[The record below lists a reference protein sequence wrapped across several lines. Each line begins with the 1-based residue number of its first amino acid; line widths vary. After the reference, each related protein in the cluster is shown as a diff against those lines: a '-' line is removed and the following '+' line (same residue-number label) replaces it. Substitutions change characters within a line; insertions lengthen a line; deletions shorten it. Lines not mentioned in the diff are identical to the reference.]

1 MVLAVADGAR
11 AEAVGPTFSCD
22 APRDPLFQVICMDRE
37 LSLQDLRMAQAF
49 HPLRGPS
56 ADQNEAAL
64 IRQWNGFRAALRA
77 ACRLPASGAATF
89 PMLQNARACPMA
101 EMEAQRG
108 RYLSRLSGPALQEAS
123 RPIDQHVELQER
135 LLALGF
141 LPARTVADG
150 EYGPVTRTA
159 IQAWQRAA
167 GRPVTGFIGDGD
179 ATALLGAVQPRP
191 APMAPVPVAPAPYA
205 TAPVPLTPAPFPR
218 APIISAPDPVKR
230 SAPPPPLK
238 DQTAA
243 QPPTAQPPTAQPP
256 TAQPPTAQPPTAQ
269 PPTAQ
274 PPTSSEPAPLPSLL
288 PPMPSAPSFDPPR
301 GSGKMRGSG

>member
-1 MVLAVADGAR
+1 MDKREWTSAAGLAGALLLALAGVAR

-56 ADQNEAAL
+56 ADRNEAAL
-64 IRQWNGFRAALRA
+64 TRQWNGFRAALRA

-89 PMLQNARACPMA
+89 PMLQNARACLMA

-108 RYLSRLSGPALQEAS
+108 RYLARLSGPALQEAS

-141 LPARTVADG
+141 LPAGTVADG
-150 EYGPVTRTA
+150 EYGPITRTA
-159 IQAWQRAA
+159 IQTWQRAA

-179 ATALLGAVQPRP
+179 ATALLGAAQPRT
-191 APMAPVPVAPAPYA
+191 APVAPAPYA
-205 TAPVPLTPAPFPR
+205 TAPAAPMPITP

-230 SAPPPPLK
+230 SAPPPPPK
-238 DQTAA
+238 DRTAA
-243 QPPTAQPPTAQPP
+243 QPPSAP
-256 TAQPPTAQPPTAQ
+256 
-269 PPTAQ
+269 
-274 PPTSSEPAPLPSLL
+274 EPAPLPSLL

-301 GSGKMRGSG
+301 GSGKMRSGG